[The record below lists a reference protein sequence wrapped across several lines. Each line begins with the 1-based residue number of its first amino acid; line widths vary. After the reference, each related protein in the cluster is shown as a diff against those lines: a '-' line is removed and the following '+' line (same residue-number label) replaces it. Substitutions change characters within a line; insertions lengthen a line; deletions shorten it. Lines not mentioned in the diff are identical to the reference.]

1 MSSSSDL
8 PELPPAPPSRHVG
21 EGYSYNHPVPT
32 VQKFRDDQK
41 LHEREASEYAQQLE
55 RLERR
60 KQQEDETT
68 LTASDNGNGN
78 LRASLDA
85 PSNGHAT
92 GAVSHSQ
99 QHGSRTGGDGQTAN
113 DRGGKKSDA
122 LKSPGQQEKAEMM
135 DRMNANKEKPTDRV
149 KKAPHGQ
156 RRVRDPTT
164 GGEVIIKDADPKEF
178 DAARPALKGSNVLLH
193 PFPPP
198 RPASLNYAQ
207 HKLQLLGVAC
217 AGSLAIVWLFTAFG
231 HGFWRFARV
240 SFICSVAAGILV
252 TLVSLISRNLE
263 EEMDAVRL
271 DMHRQ
276 RGEIYSPPV
285 PESVEWL
292 NNMIKLMWGLI
303 DPAMFISVTDMV
315 EDIMQQSLPGFVEAV
330 RISDFGQGTNPLR
343 ILSIRALADEQ
354 GSPGYP
360 KDNWINKGQHEAKS
374 KDTTGKIIDEDAA
387 GDYYNFEIAFAY
399 SAVEGKNQGTRAKN
413 IHLLLEFFLGAWD
426 WFHLPVPIWIQVEG
440 IAGVVRLR
448 MQMIQEFP
456 YVRNLT
462 FTLCGVPHVDVSCVP
477 MSKKLPDVL
486 DLPFVSNFV
495 KMAIAAGTAEM
506 CAPKSMTLNL
516 KEMLS
521 GAALGDT
528 TAIGVFIITIHFAEG
543 LSAQDSNGKSDPYVV
558 LAYAKFGK
566 PMYSTRIILGDLNPV
581 WEETAVMLLTMD
593 EVRSKE
599 DLSAMLWDSDKRSA
613 DDLVGRVQIPVAEL
627 IKNPNQMLRRED
639 KLKGFEDADS
649 MTGTL
654 HWSIGYFEKVPL
666 KKEFE
671 RLPTAE
677 EAKAAPAPDSKT
689 APEMEMKPNDAA
701 PNPAK
706 KDLPPPPPDVQKT
719 HPDPEY
725 PSGVFNL
732 TIHHAIN
739 VERQDLTG
747 RKGDREGQA
756 GQDTDD
762 PTQQNDNLPSPYC
775 EVIVNDDLVFKTRV
789 KQYSTQP
796 FFEAPI
802 EVFVRDWQDSV
813 VRVVMR
819 DSRVRESD
827 PILGVVSLRMAE
839 VFAEASSVTSTWAI
853 TEGQG
858 FGKINMSLA
867 FRGIKTKLPKNM
879 IGWNT
884 GTLDVGDVTV
894 DLDEGHRDLLPSS
907 GLKLSIKTSD
917 SLETIPKK
925 NAEVHGTSIHWD
937 NEDMRI
943 PIYMRYQSSVV
954 FEFGGSANAVSKLI
968 GKDAPA
974 AIAVLWL
981 QDLTDDVE
989 QQVKLPIFI
998 GKDLENLRQN
1008 AINDQT
1014 AKHHDFEVVGWLTV
1028 ILKLDSGLDQDH
1040 EKMVESLSSARR
1052 HALEAYDR
1060 VEGEAEIA
1068 VKNSHANDDGV
1079 IDKKERK
1086 SIDDA
1091 HRRQLE
1097 ARGRGPAQFKAYRQA
1112 KWMKNGLK
1120 TRLMPKHTKSREPT
1134 VLTE

>member
-1 MSSSSDL
+1 MSSSKPARPHGNGESPP
-8 PELPPAPPSRHVG
+8 PELPAAPPTRVVG
-21 EGYSYNHPVPT
+21 EGYGYNHPAPT
-32 VQKFRDDQK
+32 VQKYRQDQVQRDRD
-41 LHEREASEYAQQLE
+41 ADEYAEWIQRHDHQA
-55 RLERR
+55 
-60 KQQEDETT
+60 QTPT
-68 LTASDNGNGN
+68 STAVSDADAGGNGA
-78 LRASLDA
+78 L
-85 PSNGHAT
+85 HAT
-92 GAVSHSQ
+92 GDVPLSSFAADKAPSDSTLPRGKAATP
-99 QHGSRTGGDGQTAN
+99 HGKAAPEPSA
-113 DRGGKKSDA
+113 
-122 LKSPGQQEKAEMM
+122 GQQEKAEMM
-135 DRMNANKEKPTDRV
+135 DRMNANKQKPTDRV
-149 KKAPHGQ
+149 KKQGE

-164 GGEVIIKDADPKEF
+164 GGEVIIKDADPEDF
-178 DAARPALKGSNVLLH
+178 DSRKPALKGSNVLLH

-217 AGSLAIVWLFTAFG
+217 AASLGAVWLFTAFG

-240 SFICSVAAGILV
+240 SFICGAAGAILV

-276 RGEIYSPPV
+276 RGEIYSPPT

-303 DPAMFISVTDMV
+303 DPGMFISITDMV

-354 GSPGYP
+354 GSSGYP
-360 KDNWINKGQHEAKS
+360 KDQWINKGDPKAKS
-374 KDTTGKIIDEDAA
+374 KDTSGKIIDEDAA
-387 GDYYNFEIAFAY
+387 GDYYNFEVAFAY

-413 IHLLLEFFLGAWD
+413 IHLLIEFFLGAWD
-426 WFHLPVPIWIQVEG
+426 WFHLPIPIWIQVEG

-486 DLPFVSNFV
+486 DLPLVSNFV

-528 TAIGVFIITIHFAEG
+528 TAIGVFVITIHFAED
-543 LSAQDSNGKSDPYVV
+543 LSAQDSNGKSDPYV
-558 LAYAKFGK
+558 FGK
-566 PMYSTRIILGDLNPV
+566 PLYSTRIILGDLNPV
-581 WEETAVMLLTMD
+581 WEETAVLLLTMD
-593 EVRSKE
+593 EIRSKE

-613 DDLVGRVQIPVAEL
+613 ELTAISSVYLLLTRLTLRPDSDLVGRIQIPVSEL
-627 IKNPNQMLRRED
+627 MKNPNQMIRRED
-639 KLKGFEDADS
+639 SLKGFEDADE
-649 MTGTL
+649 MTGKL

-666 KKEFE
+666 KKELE

-677 EAKAAPAPDSKT
+677 EAKSMPAPDSKT
-689 APEMEMKPNDAA
+689 PPEMEMRPNDAA

-719 HPDPEY
+719 RPDPEY

-732 TIHHAIN
+732 TIHHAMN

-747 RKGDREGQA
+747 RKGNREGQA
-756 GQDTDD
+756 GQDTDELSE
-762 PTQQNDNLPSPYC
+762 QNDNLPSPYC

-867 FRGIKTKLPKNM
+867 FRGIKTKFPRNM

-894 DLDEGHRDLLPSS
+894 DIDESHRDLLPSN
-907 GLKLSIKTSD
+907 GMKLSIKTSD
-917 SLETIPKK
+917 SLETIPK
-925 NAEVHGTSIHWD
+925 NQSDVHGTTIHWD
-937 NEDMRI
+937 IEDMRI

-954 FEFGGSANAVSKLI
+954 FELGSGNGTVSKLI
-968 GKDAPA
+968 GKNSPQ

-989 QQVKLPIFI
+989 QQVKLPIFV
-998 GKDLENLRQN
+998 GKDLGTLRQN

-1014 AKHHDFEVVGWLTV
+1014 AKHHDFEVAGWLTA

-1040 EKMVESLSSARR
+1040 EN
-1052 HALEAYDR
+1052 DR

-1068 VKNSHANDDGV
+1068 VQNSHANDDGV
-1079 IDKKERK
+1079 IDKKEKK

-1091 HRRQLE
+1091 HKRQLE

-1112 KWMKNGLK
+1112 KWMHRVSN
-1120 TRLMPKHTKSREPT
+1120 
-1134 VLTE
+1134 